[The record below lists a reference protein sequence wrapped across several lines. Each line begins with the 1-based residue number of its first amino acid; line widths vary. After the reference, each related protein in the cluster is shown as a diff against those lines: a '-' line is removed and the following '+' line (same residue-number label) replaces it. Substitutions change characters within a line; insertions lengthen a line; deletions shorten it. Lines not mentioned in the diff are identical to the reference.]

1 MRDARIITTFNHA
14 RYVQHNVY
22 LRTYI
27 VDMQILY
34 PLVYMPAQR
43 YYVYT
48 YIAFSLYRAL
58 CDLDKV
64 ARA

>member
-1 MRDARIITTFNHA
+1 MREGRIITTFNHA

-34 PLVYMPAQR
+34 PLVYMPAHR

-48 YIAFSLYRAL
+48 
-58 CDLDKV
+58 C
-64 ARA
+64 

>member
-1 MRDARIITTFNHA
+1 MRDARKITTFNHA
-14 RYVQHNVY
+14 RYVQHIVY

-48 YIAFSLYRAL
+48 YMTFSLVQSAM
-58 CDLDKV
+58 
-64 ARA
+64 

>member
-1 MRDARIITTFNHA
+1 MRDVRIITTFNHA
-14 RYVQHNVY
+14 RYAQHNVY

-34 PLVYMPAQR
+34 PLVHMPTHR

-48 YIAFSLYRAL
+48 CWWGLSGEY
-58 CDLDKV
+58 
-64 ARA
+64 

>member
-14 RYVQHNVY
+14 RYVQHIVY

-48 YIAFSLYRAL
+48 YMAFSLVQSAM
-58 CDLDKV
+58 
-64 ARA
+64 